1 MLGNKILWENLQKK
15 KGRIGRAKSVK
26 QTVAYVEIL
35 ASSSRIYFENYDQ
48 NDVNKWY
55 TNSIQMCDTNQKYI
69 YIFFQ
74 NICLTL

>member
-35 ASSSRIYFENYDQ
+35 ASSSRIYF
-48 NDVNKWY
+48 
-55 TNSIQMCDTNQKYI
+55 
-69 YIFFQ
+69 
-74 NICLTL
+74 